1 MQPARPLPVFRDA
14 ADTHGHMLFAYAPYQ
29 SHLALTAGGERKL
42 MEVLQ
47 LACLEPD
54 LAILDEIDSGVLSC
68 WLAQPR
74 RLQAGFSARAGH

>member
-1 MQPARPLPVFRDA
+1 
-14 ADTHGHMLFAYAPYQ
+14 
-29 SHLALTAGGERKL
+29 